1 MTEKTAMENNCIE
14 LSLAELCAFLKER
27 DNYVILCHASP
38 DGDTLG
44 SAYALKRGLERLGKN
59 AGVICCDE
67 IPKKYDYFIDDS
79 DSSFAPETVVAVDV
93 ADIKLL
99 GDIYAQFEGRI
110 DLNIDH
116 HVSNTRYAKRL
127 YLDANAAATAECIY
141 EILDELGVE
150 FDGAMANALYT
161 GMSTDTGCF
170 KYSNVTVRTHEIAA
184 RLYEIGVD
192 AAEINRK
199 MFDTKSRSRLELE
212 MMVLNGAEF
221 HFDDRCM
228 ILSVTLEMQQKT
240 GCSGSELEGVAA
252 ISRTVEGV
260 LAGVSIK
267 QVEENKFKVSLR
279 TYPPLDAS
287 AICKSLGGGGH
298 VAAAGCTL
306 EGDLESAKK
315 KILAAVKQALEEN
328 DAGISTD
335 R

>member
-1 MTEKTAMENNCIE
+1 MENNCYL

-27 DNYVILCHASP
+27 DNYVVLCHASP

-44 SAYALKRGLERLGKN
+44 SAYALKMGLSKLGKK
-59 AGVICCDE
+59 AQVICCDE
-67 IPKKYDYFIDDS
+67 IPSKYRYFIDDS
-79 DSSFAPETVVAVDV
+79 DSEFAPETVVAVDV

-99 GDIYAQFEGRI
+99 GSIYDQFEGRI

-116 HVSNTRYAKRL
+116 HISNTKYAKRL
-127 YLDANAAATAECIY
+127 YLDASASATAECIY
-141 EILDELGVE
+141 EILDELGIE
-150 FDGAMANALYT
+150 FDRRIANALYT

-170 KYSNVTVRTHEIAA
+170 KYSNVTARTHEIAA
-184 RLYEIGVD
+184 KLYAIGVD

-212 MMVLNGAEF
+212 MMVLESAEF
-221 HFDDRCM
+221 HFDDRCI
-228 ILSVTLEMQQKT
+228 ILAVTTEMQEKT

-252 ISRTVEGV
+252 ISRSVEGV

-267 QVEENKFKVSLR
+267 QIGESKFKISLR

-287 AICKSLGGGGH
+287 EICKSLGGGGH
-298 VAAAGCTL
+298 KAAAGCTL
-306 EGDLESAKK
+306 EGDLESVKK
-315 KILAAVKQALEEN
+315 QILESVKTALEEN
-328 DAGISTD
+328 NAGISTD

>member
-1 MTEKTAMENNCIE
+1 MENNCHE

-27 DNYVILCHASP
+27 DNYVVLCHASP

-44 SAYALKRGLERLGKN
+44 SAYALKMGLSKLGKK
-59 AGVICCDE
+59 AQVICCDE
-67 IPKKYDYFIDDS
+67 IPSKYRYFIDDS
-79 DSSFAPETVVAVDV
+79 DSEFAPETVVAVDV

-99 GDIYAQFEGRI
+99 GSIYDQFEGRI

-116 HVSNTRYAKRL
+116 HISNTKYAKRL
-127 YLDANAAATAECIY
+127 YLDASASATAECIY
-141 EILDELGVE
+141 EILDELGIE
-150 FDGAMANALYT
+150 FDRRIANALYT

-184 RLYEIGVD
+184 KLYAIGVD

-212 MMVLNGAEF
+212 MMVLESAEF
-221 HFDDRCM
+221 HFDDRCI
-228 ILSVTLEMQQKT
+228 ILAVTTEMQEKT

-252 ISRTVEGV
+252 ISRSVEGV

-267 QVEENKFKVSLR
+267 QIGESKFKISLR

-287 AICKSLGGGGH
+287 EICKSLGGGGH
-298 VAAAGCTL
+298 KAAAGCTL
-306 EGDLESAKK
+306 EGDLESVKK
-315 KILAAVKQALEEN
+315 QILESVKTALEEN
-328 DAGISTD
+328 NAGISTD